1 LDTSTKSLSDDI
13 RQPFTLAGP
22 ISYWNGTTRELTIV
36 GADRVGRDVVLVPH
50 LSTVGLA
57 TGCHVVVAGY
67 RDAITAR
74 MVVTRLHLE

>member
-1 LDTSTKSLSDDI
+1 MHASTKSLSDDI

-22 ISYWNGTTRELTIV
+22 ISYWNVTTRELTIV
-36 GADRVGRDVVLVPH
+36 DGDQVGRDVVLVPH
-50 LSTVGLA
+50 LSMVGLA
-57 TGCHVVVAGY
+57 TGRRVVVAGY